1 MITKNSLRID
11 KFLWAVRL
19 CKTRKIAYHLCNKK
33 KIKIND
39 IICKPSKIIDKDNLL
54 EINKNNIFYKY
65 KILNLTSKRLPAK
78 LVGDFIKDIT
88 PLEEL
93 DKLKIKNIYPRV
105 LRKKGTG
112 RPTKKERR
120 ILIKNKLIN

>member
-39 IICKPSKIIDKDNLL
+39 IICKPSKIIDKDNLHSFTGDML
-54 EINKNNIFYKY
+54 LCFKYSNNSFF
-65 KILNLTSKRLPAK
+65 S
-78 LVGDFIKDIT
+78 
-88 PLEEL
+88 
-93 DKLKIKNIYPRV
+93 
-105 LRKKGTG
+105 
-112 RPTKKERR
+112 
-120 ILIKNKLIN
+120 

>member
-1 MITKNSLRID
+1 MKILIFSINPLLIIIPSTVRFLRSQ
-11 KFLWAVRL
+11 V
-19 CKTRKIAYHLCNKK
+19 YVQ
-33 KIKIND
+33 
-39 IICKPSKIIDKDNLL
+39 
-54 EINKNNIFYKY
+54 Y

-112 RPTKKERR
+112 RPTKKEGR